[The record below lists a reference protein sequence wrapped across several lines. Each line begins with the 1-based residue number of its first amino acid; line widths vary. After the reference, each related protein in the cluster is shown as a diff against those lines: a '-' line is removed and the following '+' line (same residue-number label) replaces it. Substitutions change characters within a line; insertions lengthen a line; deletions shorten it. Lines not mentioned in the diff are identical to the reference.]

1 MVKKLFRPEARAGD
15 SFVVDSVVVGL
26 FVVSSCGDV
35 VVFIVVVVVNDSVT
49 AELVV
54 TTCASNDMVVVTRLV
69 PRGDNVATIRSC
81 IDDTKLIMGL
91 TALATSDDSTS
102 FAPELVVSRDGDFG
116 DSATGLACDVDGSSI
131 GARSTSFS
139 SFGLLDGGCGDVVAS
154 VVVDLRVDN
163 EDRGFFSDMVVNELR
178 ISSIDG

>member
-1 MVKKLFRPEARAGD
+1 MID
-15 SFVVDSVVVGL
+15 VGL
-26 FVVSSCGDV
+26 FVVSSDGDV
-35 VVFIVVVVVNDSVT
+35 VVFTIVVVVNDSEVLETVAVLVT
-49 AELVV
+49 A
-54 TTCASNDMVVVTRLV
+54 CASNDVVVATRLV

-102 FAPELVVSRDGDFG
+102 FAPPELVVSRDGDFG
-116 DSATGLACDVDGSSI
+116 DSVTTDLAVFDVDGSSI
-131 GARSTSFS
+131 VARSTSYS
-139 SFGLLDGGCGDVVAS
+139 SFGVLHGGCGGVVVTAAI
-154 VVVDLRVDN
+154 VVDLRVDN